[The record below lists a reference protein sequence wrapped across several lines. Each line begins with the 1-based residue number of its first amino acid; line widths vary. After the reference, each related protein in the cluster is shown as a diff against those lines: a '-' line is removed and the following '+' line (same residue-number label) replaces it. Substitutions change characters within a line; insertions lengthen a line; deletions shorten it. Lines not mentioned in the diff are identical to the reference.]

1 MGLFAKI
8 FGTYSQRQIKKIV
21 PIVDN
26 IDALSEEYS
35 QKTDE
40 ELRAKTEEFKSRLSA
55 GETLDDILPEAFA
68 TAREAAWRVLG
79 KRPLHQDKTKFLQ
92 DTCLFCHSLK

>member
-21 PIVDN
+21 PIADS
-26 IDALSEEYS
+26 IEALDTEYS
-35 QKTDE
+35 NKTDA
-40 ELRAKTEEFKSRLSA
+40 ELRAKTDEFKDRLSK

-79 KRPLHQDKTKFLQ
+79 KKPFRVQLMVSFYTRAELPK
-92 DTCLFCHSLK
+92 